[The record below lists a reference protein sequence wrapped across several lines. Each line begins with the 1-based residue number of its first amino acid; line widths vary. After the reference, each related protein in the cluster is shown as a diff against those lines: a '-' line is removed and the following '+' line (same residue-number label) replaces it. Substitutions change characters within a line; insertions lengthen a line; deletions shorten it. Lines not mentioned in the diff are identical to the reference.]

1 MWRWRYSVS
10 VNDNNKINYFFNVFG
25 IVVLMK
31 EIMKKWVNI
40 VNRIKIC

>member
-10 VNDNNKINYFFNVFG
+10 VNDNNKINDFFNVFDF
-25 IVVLMK
+25 
-31 EIMKKWVNI
+31 MKKWVNI